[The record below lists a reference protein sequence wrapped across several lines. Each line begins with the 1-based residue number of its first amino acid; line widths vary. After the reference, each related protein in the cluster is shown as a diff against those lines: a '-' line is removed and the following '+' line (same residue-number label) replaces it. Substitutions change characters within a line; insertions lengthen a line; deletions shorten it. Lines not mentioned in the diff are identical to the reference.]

1 MISGHSA
8 AMTRTVSSLVAAED
22 LGWVQGE
29 RRDLIVV
36 VDASGSVAELDL
48 NMEDV
53 KHVEDVEEAPAPTVA
68 SLISELGDESS
79 SSSSDEDDSSS
90 GDDD

>member
-1 MISGHSA
+1 MA
-8 AMTRTVSSLVAAED
+8 AKD
-22 LGWVQGE
+22 LGRVRDEW
-29 RRDLIVV
+29 RDLIAN

-53 KHVEDVEEAPAPTVA
+53 EHVEDVDEAPAPTAA

>member
-1 MISGHSA
+1 M
-8 AMTRTVSSLVAAED
+8 
-22 LGWVQGE
+22 
-29 RRDLIVV
+29 V

-48 NMEDV
+48 DMEDV
-53 KHVEDVEEAPAPTVA
+53 EHVEDVEEAPAPTVA

-79 SSSSDEDDSSS
+79 SSSSSSSDDSSS